1 MDISKSPGKTIA
13 WAVLLA
19 AGLTACRGSNPE
31 KPKVQGQPPD
41 ATGVIEV
48 SPAENPPDTP
58 ADDSCEQMFSN
69 FYLETDS
76 AAFNQYEVVR
86 LKKLVHIKE
95 TGSDIPVSYAVL
107 KSGGK
112 TIATFEGT
120 YFGLGNQTDFGFAS
134 LLGAGTTQLVV
145 SQTVPHRGRQWIIDL
160 SSNAATVFDSDEWK
174 MGDEDVCVEYDS
186 SGVAEISLSMT
197 RFWGFGSM
205 SMSESPLP
213 GIGFKYDSRVR
224 KYLPDKEA
232 LVRVLE
238 GIQQDVEKI
247 DPAETPMNGLT
258 GPYLAT
264 RLDILLRYVYAG
276 HEQEGWAFFDAKY
289 NLPDKTETKRKIIA
303 ELEHEPVY
311 RFVYG
316 KKREG

>member
-1 MDISKSPGKTIA
+1 VDISKSPAKTIA

-19 AGLTACRGSNPE
+19 VGLIACRGSNLE
-31 KPKVQGQPPD
+31 KPKAQAPPPD
-41 ATGVIEV
+41 SPGTIEV
-48 SPAENPPDTP
+48 SPADPAPTVDPDS
-58 ADDSCEQMFSN
+58 SCEQMFSN

-76 AAFNQYEVVR
+76 GAFNQYEVVR
-86 LKKLVHIKE
+86 LKKMVHIKE
-95 TGSDIPVSYAVL
+95 TGLDIPVSYAVL
-107 KSGGK
+107 KSDGK
-112 TIATFEGT
+112 PIATFEGT
-120 YFGLGNQTDFGFAS
+120 YFGEGNQTDFGFAS
-134 LLGAGTTQLVV
+134 LLGGGTTQLVV
-145 SQTVPHRGRQWIIDL
+145 SQTVPHGGRQWIIDL

-174 MGDEDVCVEYDS
+174 MGDEDVCVDYDS
-186 SGVAEISLSMT
+186 SGIAEISLSMT

-232 LVRVLE
+232 LVRALD
-238 GIQQDVEKI
+238 GIEQDAAKI
-247 DPAETPMNGLT
+247 DPAETVTNGLT
-258 GPYLAT
+258 GSYLAT
-264 RLDILLRYVYAG
+264 RLDILLRYIYAG
-276 HEQEGWAFFDAKY
+276 QEREGWAFFDAKY